1 VKKTFLAIL
10 FFCLLGVIYAQQKP
24 YYTQYLLNNYILNPA
39 FAGME
44 SYTDVKF
51 SYRNQ
56 WSGIEG
62 APITSYLTVQ
72 QPLGKENGDNAAT
85 SMQQK
90 ATNPV
95 IRYRDRI
102 TTPVAHHGLG
112 LTFISDKAGYINR
125 VSLGLSYSFHKPI
138 SNTFT
143 LAGGF
148 SAGFTNVNLDR
159 SKIVWG
165 NLDPNDPAVGYGSGD
180 LSRLMPEI
188 GAGLLVY
195 DGQFFAG
202 ASVLNLVPSKL
213 KYVKSNSYGDYFKP
227 HYFFQTGYFLQLN
240 NSISIVPS
248 IAIQYINPLPPFV
261 HLNTKL
267 NYEELLWV
275 GLGYRIKD
283 QLSGVAAMAGVSVS
297 KALKISYSYNSSSN
311 SRLNTYAGNTHEIL
325 IGVTIGRKPEECPRN
340 IW

>member
-1 VKKTFLAIL
+1 MLA
-10 FFCLLGVIYAQQKP
+10 VAHAQQKP

-85 SMQQK
+85 SMQAK

-112 LTFISDKAGYINR
+112 FTFISDRAGYINR
-125 VSLGLSYSFHKPI
+125 VSMGLSYSFHKPI

-213 KYVKSNSYGDYFKP
+213 RYVKSNSYGDYFKP
-227 HYFFQTGYFLQLN
+227 HYFFQTGYFFQLN

-248 IAIQYINPLPPFV
+248 IAVQYINPLPPFI

-267 NYEELLWV
+267 NYDELLWV

-297 KALKISYSYNSSSN
+297 KSLKISYSYNSSAN

-325 IGVTIGRKPEECPRN
+325 IGVTIGRKPEDCPRN